1 MPSSNS
7 GSLSRSQFFRLAA
20 GALLPLVGW
29 RLSAAAAPDPEL
41 AQSGGARGTKD
52 AAGRMGAI
60 LVSEFG
66 AVKIHSYLA
75 RGGKVASPHR
85 ALSCTPPTAFRSIR
99 R

>member
-20 GALLPLVGW
+20 GALLSLVGW
-29 RLSAAAAPDPEL
+29 RLSAAAAPEL